1 MNPASGL
8 ALLLALA
15 ALGLWAQEAPETRY
29 MPASRS
35 FACDLPQG
43 WQAFEE
49 DPSGSVVHLL
59 GPDNPSGSYRTGIDI
74 RLLEGKRPYRDVLAE
89 LRRSDPETGRAAT
102 AVRPL
107 RIPAALARTFEVVE
121 TRWLPEERLPAL
133 AEELHHYVALIP
145 SGESL
150 YLVRLSSSRDVYL
163 EHRELFVRFL
173 KSFKPL

>member
-1 MNPASGL
+1 MTRT
-8 ALLLALA
+8 LLLMLALA
-15 ALGLWAQEAPETRY
+15 PLGSAQEAPERRY
-29 MPASRS
+29 IPASRA

-43 WQAFEE
+43 WQAFEEE

-74 RLLEGKRPYRDVLAE
+74 RLLESKRPYRETLEE
-89 LRRSDPETGRAAT
+89 LRRPEPETGRTAT

-107 RIPAALARTFEVVE
+107 RIPAALARTFEVIE

-133 AEELHHYVALIP
+133 EEELHHYVALIP

-150 YLVRLSSSRDVYL
+150 ILVRLSSSRDIYL
-163 EHRELFVRFL
+163 EYRDLFVRFL